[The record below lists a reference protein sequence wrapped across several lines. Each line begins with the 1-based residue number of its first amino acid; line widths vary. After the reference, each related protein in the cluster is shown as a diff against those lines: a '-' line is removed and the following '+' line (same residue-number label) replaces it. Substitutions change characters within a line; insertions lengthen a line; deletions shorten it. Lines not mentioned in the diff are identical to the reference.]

1 MKYPPKRDRL
11 VKYIAVWPTQKS
23 EQRIQLV
30 LLFVTHDC
38 VTKKAS
44 VSGNIMIHGP
54 VVDPIDKTIAEYRSR
69 LAQLNLTLTD
79 LKFDGFQII
88 PGPNFLIRELNNG
101 EMRGELSFGSPQDV
115 VCYINQVSAALDQTA
130 VLGLERH
137 IIQREVLT
145 NFMSA
150 KRRWMDEAKW
160 LAQSV
165 AFEFTEVRI
174 FESLLDLKR
183 EGDRFVIVLSP
194 SSNVTGA
201 TRLLQGYGI
210 GFLLSSADRVKLTE
224 VCQQGKILE
233 ELPITIE
240 YRTLITAGA
249 RAFARSMVPHV
260 TRVIDVP
267 RPD

>member
-11 VKYIAVWPTQKS
+11 VKYIAVWPP
-23 EQRIQLV
+23 QRPERYIQPV

-38 VTKKAS
+38 VTKKAR
-44 VSGNIMIHGP
+44 VSGNMTITGSMINP
-54 VVDPIDKTIAEYRSR
+54 EDKTVAEYRSR
-69 LAQLNLTLTD
+69 LSVLNLTLKDFEISQYYT
-79 LKFDGFQII
+79 LPGSGFHIQ
-88 PGPNFLIRELNNG
+88 ELGN
-101 EMRGELSFGSPQDV
+101 EELSFDSPPEV

-160 LAQSV
+160 LAESAV
-165 AFEFTEVRI
+165 FEFTEVRI
-174 FESLLDLKR
+174 FKSLLDLKR
-183 EGDRFVIVLSP
+183 EGDKFVMVLKP
-194 SSNVTGA
+194 SSDVTGA
-201 TRLLQGYGI
+201 TRLLQGHGI
-210 GFLLSSADRVKLTE
+210 GYLLSSADRNKLNA
-224 VCQQGKILE
+224 VCQMGKISE
-233 ELPITIE
+233 ELPIAIE

-249 RAFARSMVPHV
+249 RAFARSMVSHV

-267 RPD
+267 RSD